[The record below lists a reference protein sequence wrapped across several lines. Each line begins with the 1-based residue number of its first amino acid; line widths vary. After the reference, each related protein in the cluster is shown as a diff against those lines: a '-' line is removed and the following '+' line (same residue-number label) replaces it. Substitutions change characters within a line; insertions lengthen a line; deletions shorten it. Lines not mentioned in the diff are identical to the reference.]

1 MGDEEQR
8 AELHEEINVLM
19 ERVME
24 AMGGGTML
32 IPDPVQ
38 RGLAES
44 TNPTLDVEGLRGLRD
59 DLQAML
65 R

>member
-1 MGDEEQR
+1 MGDEEQQ

-32 IPDPVQ
+32 IPDAVQ
-38 RGLAES
+38 RGLAETTS
-44 TNPTLDVEGLRGLRD
+44 PSLDLEGLQGLRD
-59 DLQAML
+59 DLQALL